1 MSPSSSLP
9 EPTFKPPART
19 LRRLCSPTAPATVLA
34 DGSLLWRG
42 SNTCSFPV
50 PNRSARALHIER
62 APGRSRRVGSP
73 SSAAWWSESLSFG
86 RQPGDGCAFHG
97 CRWSPG
103 WGSAEALA
111 QSGRGSPRDRRQ
123 HRPRPPQLPLGF
135 RLLPPVR
142 HTIRRP
148 ERVKTRPSVGTRRV
162 PPRRRMVTTQLP
174 RLRWRP
180 PLAPRTAFCRLRIRT
195 TTITDSVP
203 CAMRSSGGL
212 PVSKPMCFFAKA
224 NSTSR
229 TGSWRS
235 ARGGRSSRSISLRCE
250 SDLANWGAASIRE
263 GSHSGC

>member
-1 MSPSSSLP
+1 MAVCSGEGQIHAVSRFQIARRERCTSNVPQGGRGALAPQARPRGGASLCPS
-9 EPTFKPPART
+9 
-19 LRRLCSPTAPATVLA
+19 V
-34 DGSLLWRG
+34 GSLD
-42 SNTCSFPV
+42 C
-50 PNRSARALHIER
+50 
-62 APGRSRRVGSP
+62 
-73 SSAAWWSESLSFG
+73 
-86 RQPGDGCAFHG
+86 CAFHG

-111 QSGRGSPRDRRQ
+111 QSGRGSSRDRRQ
-123 HRPRPPQLPLGF
+123 HRPRPPQLPLGL
-135 RLLPPVR
+135 RRLPPVR
-142 HTIRRP
+142 HTMRRR
-148 ERVKTRPSVGTRRV
+148 ERVKTHPLVGTRRV

-180 PLAPRTAFCRLRIRT
+180 PLAQRTAFFRPRIRT
-195 TTITDSVP
+195 TTITASVP
-203 CAMRSSGGL
+203 CAMRLSGGL
-212 PVSKPMCFFAKA
+212 PVLKPTCFFAKA